1 MDYRVVEA
9 LDLPALQ
16 ACIKELLYRGYRVA
30 GGVTRDRD
38 GYMQAM
44 VKEAVK

>member
-1 MDYRVVEA
+1 MGYKVVWA

-16 ACIKELLYRGYRVA
+16 ACVQELLYRGYKVA
-30 GGVTRDRD
+30 GGVTRDQH

-44 VKEAVK
+44 VKD